1 MKLLAPL
8 KKFILFP
15 RRGYGF
21 LAETQ
26 DWWRFFYF
34 ICFQFAS
41 LPSSPTPRYRNSPHH
56 FCFSIFLPPLA
67 SYRGGNRL
75 MYLQEPI
82 PIVIPGYDLRLRR
95 FDCQIS
101 SSFASP
107 TRWNVAARRETA
119 SDNPQVALLRRVFI
133 SCWKHLSVKWMKFVL
148 KINPVFGRSLRGFQF
163 TCVLNRYHFI
173 YTILYIKVRDV
184 FFFFLGLI
192 SFFCII
198 RWNAIWVCNRVEY
211 KSEFT
216 KVHIRGGI
224 RMFSF

>member
-1 MKLLAPL
+1 MRYEIISAIKEIYTFSTSRVRAP
-8 KKFILFP
+8 
-15 RRGYGF
+15 GF
-21 LAETQ
+21 LTETQ

-41 LPSSPTPRYRNSPHH
+41 LPSKPTPRHAWYRNSPHH

-119 SDNPQVALLRRVFI
+119 SDNPQVGLLRRIFI
-133 SCWKHLSVKWMKFVL
+133 SCWKELSVKWMKF
-148 KINPVFGRSLRGFQF
+148 
-163 TCVLNRYHFI
+163 
-173 YTILYIKVRDV
+173 IK
-184 FFFFLGLI
+184 
-192 SFFCII
+192 
-198 RWNAIWVCNRVEY
+198 N
-211 KSEFT
+211 
-216 KVHIRGGI
+216 
-224 RMFSF
+224 